1 MTCLSAFC
9 FAKKKST
16 NAPTRTQHVIAGKRG
31 RIWRSKTNHF
41 FLSQSNTERKADKLL
56 VPLLFSITHSVT
68 QKKSA
73 EKKTQKKNR
82 KKLTRTKQVS
92 KEKIPQQQ
100 GMNSRKQPPFV
111 PPRRSPESTWCQDVI
126 FLVVSIDSSDRLPW
140 QRWSTR
146 SLNTRQIASRP
157 SLRALQDTHFYAPG

>member
-1 MTCLSAFC
+1 MWLKRNPQ
-9 FAKKKST
+9 KKK
-16 NAPTRTQHVIAGKRG
+16 P
-31 RIWRSKTNHF
+31 
-41 FLSQSNTERKADKLL
+41 
-56 VPLLFSITHSVT
+56 
-68 QKKSA
+68 
-73 EKKTQKKNR
+73 KKNK

-157 SLRALQDTHFYAPG
+157 SLRALQDTLLRPRIDSRRVGEGISEDLALIISARSLADLSRLEALWLTVVGRRIFFFF